1 MDGHSRMGARL
12 RTEAS
17 AFYIASRCA
26 QTYSPLPTGTILP
39 FSKPDQLVCDL
50 EPDRTAEP
58 EQAIVPGQPLLALH
72 DSTGV
77 DKLLESELYA
87 QDLETVVPRLWIITT
102 FSSANINSLHRQ
114 QVGPRDSCHRRLP
127 VAPGLA
133 PQSCLQQSHP
143 EMAPLT

>member
-17 AFYIASRCA
+17 VFYIASRCA

-87 QDLETVVPRLWIITT
+87 QDLETVVPRLWIITK
-102 FSSANINSLHRQ
+102 FSSANINSLPP
-114 QVGPRDSCHRRLP
+114 GDSADQDPDWLWIQI
-127 VAPGLA
+127 AFSFALI
-133 PQSCLQQSHP
+133 SL
-143 EMAPLT
+143 LT